1 MEKKLPNNGPED
13 KKPTAPQQKPAA
25 KKPAPKRPKLPDV
38 KDDPFPMDSWLIY
51 LVSII
56 GAFIFGVAAYKE
68 FNPEYKKY
76 QVEFKRLIE
85 MKFGTEAA
93 EKVPMGVQQIWVK
106 DLNRVDRCITCH
118 MGYEWRGLEGEDVPE
133 VFRTHPDLDGLIA
146 KHPFKDYGC
155 TTCHGGQ
162 GYATNMKEAHVI
174 QKGKKVRWLEPL
186 LGKEKAKEYKFADW
200 QKMPL
205 MEINCNT
212 CHRHEDSLPGTPYIN
227 LAKKLWNEKGCIGCH
242 KLFGE
247 GGDIGPD
254 LTYEGSKS
262 HESFDIHAPYYVIK
276 NGKPVPSGRTI
287 AQEMK
292 RRGLPLSVFSWHL
305 LHFEEP
311 RSITPTS
318 AMPNFGLNE
327 KEKRALAMLMMSWK
341 RVNLPAKYIPKMEGR
356 GAAAPKVDTAAAD
369 TTAETADTA
378 VADTTAKMEETP
390 KVSYDP
396 ELAKRGEELF
406 DRKGC
411 TACHDL
417 DSRKVGPPLRDVAA
431 RRDHEWLKHMIMK
444 PDSMILNDPIAQ
456 ELLQEFSV
464 PMTNQNVSEE
474 EAKAIIEFL
483 KKAATEK

>member
-1 MEKKLPNNGPED
+1 MENKNVPNNPEEKK
-13 KKPTAPQQKPAA
+13 PQTPPKKPAA
-25 KKPAPKRPKLPDV
+25 KPAAKRPKLPDV

-51 LVSII
+51 GIAII

-68 FNPEYKKY
+68 LNPEYRKY
-76 QVEFKRLIE
+76 QVEFKKLIE
-85 MKFGTEAA
+85 KKFGPEAA
-93 EKVPMGVQQIWVK
+93 AKVPMGVQQIWIK
-106 DLNRVDRCITCH
+106 DLNNRVDRCITCH

-186 LGKEKAKEYKFADW
+186 LGKEKAKEYAFEDW

-212 CHRHEDSLPGTPYIN
+212 CHRHNDSLPGTPYIN
-227 LAKKLWNEKGCIGCH
+227 LAKKLWNEKGCIACH

-262 HESFDIHAPYYVIK
+262 HEMFDIHAPYYVIK
-276 NGKPVPSGRTI
+276 DGKPVPSGRTI
-287 AQEMK
+287 AEEMR

-311 RSITPTS
+311 KSITPTS
-318 AMPNFGLNE
+318 TMPNFGFNE
-327 KEKRALAMLMMSWK
+327 KEKRALTMLVMSWK
-341 RVNLPAKYIPKMEGR
+341 KVNLPAKYIPKAGPISTSEKATPEEG
-356 GAAAPKVDTAAAD
+356 KAD
-369 TTAETADTA
+369 TSAAME
-378 VADTTAKMEETP
+378 DTTSQAKDLT
-390 KVSYDP
+390 YD
-396 ELAKRGEELF
+396 EALAKKGEELF
-406 DRKGC
+406 DKKGC

-417 DSRKVGPPLRDVAA
+417 DSRKVGPPLRDVALK
-431 RRDHEWLKHMIMK
+431 RDPEWIKHMIMK
-444 PDSMILNDPIAQ
+444 PDSMILHDPIAQ
-456 ELLQEFSV
+456 KLLEEYSV

-474 EAKAIIEFL
+474 EAKAIIEFF
-483 KKAATEK
+483 KKAASEKK